1 MKNKNIIKGIYLVV
15 VILAV
20 LKLFKLNINNYK
32 LFYELSNY
40 EIEKRQLNQVD
51 WKDIERKDGI
61 YLLTS
66 KDCPYCL
73 HYISDGVELVKK
85 ESKELDLSK
94 NIVDLDINE
103 YFNNNKLNNILDE
116 YGVNTIPCILVI
128 KDEIRLIEFED
139 IKILNKLN

>member
-1 MKNKNIIKGIYLVV
+1 MKNKKVIKSIYVV
-15 VILAV
+15 VIVLAIF
-20 LKLFKLNINNYK
+20 KLFKFNISNYEQ
-32 LFYELSNY
+32 FYQLSNY
-40 EIEKRQLNQVD
+40 EIKKRQLNQIE
-51 WKDIERKDGI
+51 WEDIGKKDGI

-94 NIVDLDINE
+94 NVVDLDINE

-128 KDEIRLIEFED
+128 KENEIRLIEFED
-139 IKILNKLN
+139 IKKNK